1 MTQLSRSSLFG
12 LAFVC
17 LSVGFTGSSLAQSI
31 VLQLAPDTDVEAHVA
46 KTDRGYVIVQPD
58 GSELVMIDV
67 EWAKNFVGDPSFTV
81 ADYNFDGFPDVA
93 IGATTS
99 DSPDTGF
106 GIFLYDAD
114 RKSYASLDLPEDF
127 NDRLNCSGLW
137 NVELIESQ
145 NAIKSSCYFEGDDDR
160 RVDIVQID
168 PDGSPHLLEQS
179 RAKEEAWHWPYIDK
193 PARMITYDREGN
205 VTLETIAAQDDT
217 ENSWTVPVTKLE
229 IYSKPDPQT
238 RTPAYLLEG
247 ETVRILAFSGDF
259 MKFARDGST
268 GMSQGWVSLTQAYDL
283 VARYDTDGT
292 KPQMA
297 FLALSDYKDT
307 AENPDYY
314 RNLFTLTVKNTGD
327 TDMELTNAELFL
339 LFNGDNG
346 TRVAHK
352 LYDISGPTLKPGES
366 HMIDDNPIEQRDGK
380 YVIYHGEDGQDSYP
394 LFFPENLPDGK
405 YRVIPIIT
413 DPALSGFIYG
423 ENEIELEYP
432 PKLDASLIKN

>member
-12 LAFVC
+12 FAFIFLSSGVC
-17 LSVGFTGSSLAQSI
+17 DTSLAQSTL
-31 VLQLAPDTDVEAHVA
+31 LQLKPDTDVEAQVK
-46 KTDRGYVIVQPD
+46 KTEKGYFIVQPD
-58 GSELVMIDV
+58 GSELQMIDA
-67 EWAKNFVGDPSFTV
+67 EWVKNFEGDPIFTV

-93 IGATTS
+93 IGAKTS

-114 RKSYASLDLPEDF
+114 NKSYVPLHFSEAF
-127 NDRLNCSGLW
+127 NDRLNCRGLW

-145 NAIKSSCYFEGDDDR
+145 NAIKSSCYFEGDDDT
-160 RVDIVQID
+160 RVDILQID
-168 PDGSPHLLEQS
+168 PDASPHLLEQS
-179 RAKEEAWHWPYIDK
+179 RAKEEAWHWPYIDR

-205 VTLETIAAQDDT
+205 ITLETIADQDDT
-217 ENSWTVPVTKLE
+217 ENSWTVPVIKLE
-229 IYSKPDPQT
+229 IYSKADPQT

-247 ETVRILAFSGDF
+247 ETVRILAFSGEF
-259 MKFARDGST
+259 MKFAREGST

-283 VARYDTDGT
+283 VSRYDTDGT

-297 FLALSDYKDT
+297 SLALSDYKDI

-314 RNLFTLTVKNTGD
+314 RNLFTLTLKNTGNS
-327 TDMELTNAELFL
+327 DMDLSNAELFL

-380 YVIYHGEDGQDSYP
+380 YVIYHNEDGQDSYP
-394 LFFPENLPDGK
+394 LFFPAGLPDGK
-405 YRVIPIIT
+405 YRVIPMIT

-423 ENEIELEYP
+423 KNEIELEFP